1 LVGSDDPG
9 WSCVMECGSFDVRG
23 FRCRNR
29 TSRHVLCPGFEP
41 TLATLATFSVAETFT
56 VEPGGWHS
64 RPINGVDTVLCM
76 DSATAHLRTSDQA
89 IRNEPPDD
97 FASTGASAVSRR
109 LATIWRGHAD
119 DPSWARP
126 SAFGLLIATA
136 VLYFYNLT
144 ASGWSNSF
152 YSAAAQ
158 AGSVNWEAF
167 FFGSSDAANSITVD
181 KPPAAMW
188 VMSLS
193 VRIFGLNSFA
203 ILMPEVLMG
212 VATVG
217 LVYTMVR
224 KHFGPAA
231 GLLSGA
237 VLALTP
243 VAALMFRFNNPD
255 ALLVLLMTLG
265 AWGTMRAIEKGSI
278 KWMAFVGVFLGFG
291 FLTKTFQVFLVVPF
305 FAIAYVVAARTD
317 LKRRIA
323 GLLAGLGAMVAAGG
337 WWVLI
342 VQLVPASARPYIG
355 GSQTNSFWDL
365 TFGYNGFG
373 RLSGNE
379 TGSVGGGGGPGGGN
393 GGGMWGSTG
402 ITRMFGDEVGSQ
414 ISWLLPSA
422 LILLGVGIALRG
434 KRSRTDG
441 RRAAYLVW
449 GGWLIV
455 TALTFSFMAGI
466 FHQYYTVAL
475 APAIAAVVGMGA
487 KEAWDRRHQAVGSI
501 TLAVATAAAATWSFI
516 LLTRVTAYGDWLRGS
531 ILAVGMAAAFLLL
544 ALNWLHHK
552 AIPLV
557 LSGAIV
563 AGLAGPAAYTWSTV
577 NSANTGSIP
586 TAGPG
591 GMGGFGGGGPG
602 GGQGNAPGGA
612 AGRGGTTGRAGGN
625 APGGMT
631 PPGGMTGKGGTNGKG
646 GTAGGSKTGQT
657 GTTPGGSTTSTRGG
671 GMGGLLDAST
681 PSTAVVSALES
692 NASKYTWV
700 AAAIGSNNAA
710 GLQLATQSPVMP
722 IGGFNGS
729 DPSPTLAQF
738 QAYVKAGKIH
748 YFVAGGVGGGA
759 QMGGSNAAQQITSWI
774 EAHYKKVTIGG
785 ETFYDLT
792 QPTSASSGN

>member
-1 LVGSDDPG
+1 
-9 WSCVMECGSFDVRG
+9 M
-23 FRCRNR
+23 
-29 TSRHVLCPGFEP
+29 
-41 TLATLATFSVAETFT
+41 
-56 VEPGGWHS
+56 
-64 RPINGVDTVLCM
+64 
-76 DSATAHLRTSDQA
+76 
-89 IRNEPPDD
+89 
-97 FASTGASAVSRR
+97 
-109 LATIWRGHAD
+109 
-119 DPSWARP
+119 
-126 SAFGLLIATA
+126 FGLLVATA

-144 ASGWSNSF
+144 ASGWANSF

-181 KPPAAMW
+181 KPPAALWM
-188 VMSLS
+188 MALS

-203 ILMPEVLMG
+203 MLMPEVLMG

-217 LVYTMVR
+217 LVYSMVR
-224 KHFGPAA
+224 RHFGAGA

-265 AWGTMRAIEKGSI
+265 AWGTQRAIEKGSVR
-278 KWMAFVGVFLGFG
+278 WMALVGVFLGFG
-291 FLTKTFQVFLVVPF
+291 FLTKTFQVFLVIPF
-305 FAIAYVVAARTD
+305 FGIAYLVAARTS
-317 LKRRIA
+317 LRRRII
-323 GLLAGLGAMVAAGG
+323 GLLAGLGAMVVAGG

-355 GSQTNSFWDL
+355 GSQDNSFWNL

-393 GGGMWGSTG
+393 GGGMWGVTG
-402 ITRMFGDEVGSQ
+402 ITRMFGSEVGSQ
-414 ISWLLPSA
+414 ISWLLPTA
-422 LILLGVGIALRG
+422 LILLGVGVALRG
-434 KRSRTDG
+434 RRPRTDG

-449 GGWLIV
+449 GGWLLV
-455 TALTFSFMAGI
+455 TGLTFSFMAGI

-487 KEAWDRRHQAVGSI
+487 KEAWDRRHDAIGSI

-544 ALNWLHHK
+544 ALNWLHRK

-557 LSGAIV
+557 LTGAIA

-577 NSANTGSIP
+577 NSAHTGSIP
-586 TAGPG
+586 TAGPAG
-591 GMGGFGGGGPG
+591 SGGFGGGGAPG
-602 GGQGNAPGGA
+602 GGGMGGTPP
-612 AGRGGTTGRAGGN
+612 GGTTGTR
-625 APGGMT
+625 GGM
-631 PPGGMTGKGGTNGKG
+631 PGQGTTGAARGGQ
-646 GTAGGSKTGQT
+646 GTAAGQGAATGQ
-657 GTTPGGSTTSTRGG
+657 GTTTGRGTTGG

-681 PSTAVVSALES
+681 PSTAIVSALQS
-692 NASKYTWV
+692 NAGSYTWV

-710 GLQLATQSPVMP
+710 GLQLATGQPVMP

-738 QAYVKAGKIH
+738 KSYVASGKIH
-748 YFVAGGVGGGA
+748 YFVAGGVGGGG
-759 QMGGSNAAQQITSWI
+759 QSGGSNVAQQISTWVA
-774 EAHYKKVTIGG
+774 AHYKKVTIGG
-785 ETFYDLT
+785 STFYDLT
-792 QPTSASSGN
+792 QPTSTSGSSSNG